1 MASSA
6 FKEKL
11 FKKVLILECTLQAYQ
26 KGDVFYNV
34 NLSIE
39 DQLTLTICES
49 FQFEFWIGMKN
60 SVLNAFCQTLSSAVW
75 MLRDPCF
82 LWHELCSAAAAVFR
96 LDVPLIVLRL
106 AKKYVMMMPAK
117 HFSMS
122 PGYRDWNQ
130 IFIAHLRSEKLLS
143 FSTTQSHYHVT
154 CLPKRADMNW
164 KKCS

>member
-1 MASSA
+1 MH
-6 FKEKL
+6 FVRLCPPL
-11 FKKVLILECTLQAYQ
+11 FECATL
-26 KGDVFYNV
+26 
-34 NLSIE
+34 
-39 DQLTLTICES
+39 
-49 FQFEFWIGMKN
+49 
-60 SVLNAFCQTLSSAVW
+60 AFCDMNS
-75 MLRDPCF
+75 
-82 LWHELCSAAAAVFR
+82 AAAVFR

-164 KKCS
+164 KNVSNWATFFISGLRPFDTYYIFGGNWVTSSNLHFYSDQTLKMSFSSF